1 MAMEVGAIVEGKVEG
16 ITNFGAFVRLESC
29 ETGMV
34 HISEVADS
42 YVKDINEHLKIGQ
55 TVKVRVMKNDAENGR
70 LSLSIRRA
78 QPVKAPTAPPVPAW
92 NKPVRPASNA
102 SFDDLMSRFMKDSE
116 ERQQD
121 VRRHSNKKRGSSF
134 GRGK

>member
-16 ITNFGAFVRLESC
+16 ITNFGAFVRLESG

-42 YVKDINEHLKIGQ
+42 YVKDINEHLEIGQ
-55 TVKVRVMKNDAENGR
+55 TVKVRVMKNDVENGR

-78 QPVKAPTAPPVPAW
+78 QPPKMQTAPPAPAW
-92 NKPVRPASNA
+92 NKTARQASNA

-121 VRRHSNKKRGSSF
+121 VRRHTNKKRGSSF